1 MRHWKL
7 PNTNIIDGYFIKSK
21 KVEFAQEVV
30 DCIVESITDTD
41 CNFNQRL
48 ARLYLVS
55 DILYNSTAVPKG
67 LALKISLAMKI
78 SSLKFKTKILKPLQS
93 FKISPTFWC
102 SFDSNFR
109 KVAQNLFANRE
120 PLCRWTISNES
131 LGRSQSVGGLESLY
145 YWYTSQT

>member
-1 MRHWKL
+1 M
-7 PNTNIIDGYFIKSK
+7 
-21 KVEFAQEVV
+21 EFAQEVV

-67 LALKISLAMKI
+67 RALKISQTMK
-78 SSLKFKTKILKPLQS
+78 KFLIQFYFKNKILKPLNS
-93 FKISPTFWC
+93 FKISSTFRC
-102 SFDSNFR
+102 SFDANFR

-120 PLCRWTISNES
+120 PFCR
-131 LGRSQSVGGLESLY
+131 
-145 YWYTSQT
+145 